1 MDELAQMKM
10 RQKLK
15 LRMDELQRCMENNEH
30 LTNTEYVEEVIDSV
44 NFAFHVLSEED
55 RDYIQMCQVAIE
67 EKMEWGSP
75 ETWPENNE

>member
-30 LTNTEYVEEVIDSV
+30 LSKPEYVEEVIDGV
-44 NFAFHVLSEED
+44 NFAFNVLSEED
-55 RDYIQMCQVAIE
+55 REYIQMAQVALE
-67 EKMEWGSP
+67 DKLEWGPP
-75 ETWPENNE
+75 ESWPENNE

>member
-30 LTNTEYVEEVIDSV
+30 LTKPDYVEEVLDTV

-55 RDYIQMCQVAIE
+55 REYIQMAQVALE
-67 EKMEWGSP
+67 DQLKWGPP
-75 ETWPENNE
+75 ESWPENNE

>member
-30 LTNTEYVEEVIDSV
+30 LSKPEYVAEVIDGV

-55 RDYIQMCQVAIE
+55 RDYIQMAQVALE
-67 EKMEWGSP
+67 DQLEWGPPDS
-75 ETWPENNE
+75 WPENNE

>member
-1 MDELAQMKM
+1 MKM

-30 LTNTEYVEEVIDSV
+30 LSKPEYVEEVIDGV

-55 RDYIQMCQVAIE
+55 REYIQMAQVALE

-75 ETWPENNE
+75 ESWPENNE

>member
-30 LTNTEYVEEVIDSV
+30 LSKPEYVEEVIDGV

-55 RDYIQMCQVAIE
+55 REYIQMAQVALE

-75 ETWPENNE
+75 ESWPENNE

>member
-15 LRMDELQRCMENNEH
+15 LRMDELQRCMENNVH
-30 LTNTEYVEEVIDSV
+30 LTDPEKVEEVIDTV

-55 RDYIQMCQVAIE
+55 REYIQMAQMALE

-75 ETWPENNE
+75 DTWPENNE